1 MNPASIRRKLFVL
14 IKDQSSLELL
24 LARSRDTMV
33 RGSLF
38 QWYTACRK
46 GNCKCTRGQKHGP
59 FLYAAVVVRG
69 KTVQRY
75 VGKEEDIGLVQ
86 RLKNYREFKKK
97 RRELNQLNGILEQQ
111 WKLLEKSLIEG
122 RLR

>member
-1 MNPASIRRKLFVL
+1 MNSSTIRQKLFVL
-14 IKDQSSLELL
+14 IQKQTTLEHL
-24 LARSRDTMV
+24 LARSRDKMV
-33 RGSLF
+33 KGSLF

-59 FLYAAVVVRG
+59 FLYAAVGVRG
-69 KTVQRY
+69 KTIQRY

-97 RRELNQLNGILEQQ
+97 RLELHQLNRTLEQQ
-111 WKLLEKSLIEG
+111 WKLLEKNLMEG